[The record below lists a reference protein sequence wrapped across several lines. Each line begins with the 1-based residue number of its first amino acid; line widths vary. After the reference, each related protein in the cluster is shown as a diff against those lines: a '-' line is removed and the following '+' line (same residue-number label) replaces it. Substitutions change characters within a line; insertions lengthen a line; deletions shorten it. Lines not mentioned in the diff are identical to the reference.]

1 MKKINDILQGKN
13 LLSIYLTAGFP
24 DVERTIEILTEIGDY
39 GVDFVELG
47 MPFSDPLAD
56 GETIQRSS
64 ATAIRNGMTLP
75 NYFEVMKIVRK
86 KTDLPVVYMG
96 YLNQIMQFGVEQFC
110 RKCHEVHIECLII
123 PDLPVEVYEREYKA
137 VFEKY
142 GLLISFLITP
152 TTPEERI
159 RKIEKL
165 TTGFI
170 YVVSSSSITG
180 RRGSITRKQRAHYE
194 KIKAMNLS
202 KPTMIGFGIHD
213 KKTYDFACKYANG
226 AIIGSEFIRY
236 VAKENAAYFLTTIK
250 PKS

>member
-1 MKKINDILQGKN
+1 MKNITDILKGNN

-24 DVERTIEILTEIGDY
+24 TVERTIEILTEIEDY

-75 NYFEVMKIVRK
+75 NYFEVMKIIRK

-96 YLNQIMQFGVEQFC
+96 YLNQIIQFGVEQFC
-110 RKCHEVHIECLII
+110 QTCNETDIQCLII
-123 PDLPVEVYEREYKA
+123 PDLPPDVYDKEYKS

-142 GLLISFLITP
+142 GLLVSFLITP

-180 RRGSITRKQRAHYE
+180 RRGGITKKQRAHYE
-194 KIKAMNLS
+194 KVKAMNLS

-250 PKS
+250 SKS